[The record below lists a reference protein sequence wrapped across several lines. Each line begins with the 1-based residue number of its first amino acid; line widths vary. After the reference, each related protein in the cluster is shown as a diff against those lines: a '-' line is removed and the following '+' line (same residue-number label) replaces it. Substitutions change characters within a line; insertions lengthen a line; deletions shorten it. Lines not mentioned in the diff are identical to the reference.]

1 MKSSELKKE
10 DFNPYYAPYIAS
22 LGDVRLVETLKKQ
35 LKNFPSFISSI
46 PEDKF
51 HYTYGEGKW
60 TIAQV
65 LVHILDTERVFQ
77 YRALRFARNDKTPLP
92 GFDQDMFVSE
102 SKAEDWSREELIE
115 NYRIVRKS
123 TISLFEKFSEKDL
136 KKVGIASDSPM
147 SVAAI
152 GFICCG
158 HQKHHRNII
167 RERYLKD

>member
-35 LKNFPSFISSI
+35 LENFPSFISSI

-65 LVHILDTERVFQ
+65 LVHILDT
-77 YRALRFARNDKTPLP
+77 
-92 GFDQDMFVSE
+92 
-102 SKAEDWSREELIE
+102 
-115 NYRIVRKS
+115 
-123 TISLFEKFSEKDL
+123 
-136 KKVGIASDSPM
+136 
-147 SVAAI
+147 
-152 GFICCG
+152 
-158 HQKHHRNII
+158 
-167 RERYLKD
+167 

>member
-10 DFNPYYAPYIAS
+10 DFNPYYSPYIAS

-35 LKNFPSFISSI
+35 LENFPSFISSI

-51 HYTYGEGKW
+51 HYTYDEGKW

-136 KKVGIASDSPM
+136 RKVGIASDSPM

>member
-35 LKNFPSFISSI
+35 LENFPSFISSI

>member
-35 LKNFPSFISSI
+35 LENFPSFISSI

-136 KKVGIASDSPM
+136 RKVGIASDSPM

-158 HQKHHRNII
+158 HQKHHRNIL